1 MGHMH
6 QAFAAVYPTREAQ
19 AAQADKAANFPR
31 HFDNRGEVSAVLH
44 DTPVRVSYE
53 MTILGPEVDQVCING
68 AVIPG
73 AYFDADTRRDWE
85 RDIQRSRDD
94 AGFVQ

>member
-1 MGHMH
+1 MGHMLH
-6 QAFAAVYPTREAQ
+6 NFTDGLGHPVAKREAI
-19 AAQADKAANFPR
+19 PV
-31 HFDNRGEVSAVLH
+31 HHDNRGEVSAVLH

-53 MTILGPEVDQVCING
+53 MTSLGPEVDQVCING

-73 AYFDADTRRDWE
+73 GYFDSDTRRGWE